1 MHNHSIN
8 GRNATAL
15 DAGGSPIISI
25 SVISHNQVQLVS
37 LLLADI
43 EKYSQPAIEVILTSN
58 ISEVLPF
65 KPAQYRFP
73 LKVVKN
79 VRARGFAE
87 NHNSAF
93 GIARGRYFCVINP
106 DVRLAGD
113 PFPSLIEMLQSS
125 SVGVAAPVVTDPSGN
140 VEDHAR
146 KFPTPFSIL
155 KKAFLRAKPTVDSV
169 PSINT
174 TPDWVA
180 GMFMM
185 FRSETFRNIRGFDER
200 YFLYYEDV
208 ELCARL
214 SLAGQGSRVCPDV
227 KVIHEARRQSH
238 REWKYFRWHLASM
251 VRFFLSRTF
260 WSIWRDRLF
269 AKEKPGA
276 NK

>member
-1 MHNHSIN
+1 MHNHSID
-8 GRNATAL
+8 GSNATGL

-25 SVISHNQVQLVS
+25 SVISHNQAQLVS
-37 LLLADI
+37 LLLDDI
-43 EKYSQPAIEVILTSN
+43 EKYSEPAIEVILTSN
-58 ISEVLPF
+58 ISEVLSF
-65 KPAQYRFP
+65 KPVQYRFP
-73 LKVVKN
+73 LRVVKN
-79 VRARGFAE
+79 VRARGFAA

-106 DVRLAGD
+106 DVRFAED

-125 SVGVAAPVVTDPSGN
+125 SVGVVAPAVIDPGGN

-146 KFPTPFSIL
+146 KFPTPLSIL
-155 KKAFLRAKPTVDSV
+155 KKAFFRTNPIGNSV

-185 FRSETFRNIRGFDER
+185 FRSETFRDIRGFDER

-214 SLAGQGSRVCPDV
+214 SSAGQGIRVCPDV

-238 REWKYFRWHLASM
+238 REWRYFRWHLASM
-251 VRFFLSRTF
+251 ARFFLSRTF
-260 WSIWRDRLF
+260 WSIWRHRLF
-269 AKEKPGA
+269 AEEKPGA
-276 NK
+276 KK